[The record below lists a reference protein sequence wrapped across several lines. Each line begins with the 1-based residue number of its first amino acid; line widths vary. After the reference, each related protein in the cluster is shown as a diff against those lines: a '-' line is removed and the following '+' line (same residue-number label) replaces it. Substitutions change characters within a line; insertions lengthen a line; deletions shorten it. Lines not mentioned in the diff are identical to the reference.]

1 VVSTAMS
8 INSPSTTPAAAARA
22 GDRSQRDWSARPA
35 APPGRRD
42 ARGLTFSVV
51 IPARVMQPK
60 TSERGKQ
67 SWRLALCCYGMTLA
81 LHHRVQR
88 CVSHRLRNSAVRPGS
103 GDPWP
108 DSVLLEGEGRVGA
121 QASPQLQI
129 GPFSAGGGPL
139 ECLSPYHQQTS
150 QRKDSHALPSP
161 LPSR

>member
-1 VVSTAMS
+1 MIQLPPTRMPIASQRASGGARARARWVVSTAMS

-108 DSVLLEGEGRVGA
+108 DSV
-121 QASPQLQI
+121 
-129 GPFSAGGGPL
+129 GG
-139 ECLSPYHQQTS
+139 
-150 QRKDSHALPSP
+150 
-161 LPSR
+161 